1 MRNHIVCV
9 GRYENSSN
17 CWEVFKSLQKLGY
30 NPKLI
35 DTGFCLSFKVF
46 STPDYDEA
54 YDKWVKLN
62 SQGFDTQI
70 LNM

>member
-1 MRNHIVCV
+1 MRNYIVCV
-9 GRYENSSN
+9 GRYENSGN
-17 CWEVFKSLQKLGY
+17 CREVSESLEKLGY

-46 STPDYDEA
+46 STADYDEA

-62 SQGFDTQI
+62 SQGFDAQI